1 VLDRASTF
9 AQPGIIA
16 LLQSRIIPVALDQAY
31 ERRQQDAEGEFY
43 RRIAAQGPRHDFEA
57 TTQGFYLATAS
68 GQLLLYMNNRDP
80 EKLERLLRDKLAE
93 LGPNKAVAG
102 SVAALEPGLTDPR
115 WDIQPP
121 KDGLVVRVRAKITGG
136 YSEPRHQHEEVFQA
150 ARSRDNLWI
159 TAAEHRSLA
168 AGEFP
173 QSLVQRMAR
182 FHLVD
187 NTRGEP
193 PLWEPADLQTAVV
206 SLDQGVVTGHV
217 SLRTISGDR
226 TYEAGWRGHIETE
239 KGHVTRFDL
248 VVFGDFSGGG
258 PFTPNPPSGKFP
270 LAISFSLAD
279 GSDIAD
285 AIPPQGA
292 RGWVAGYLGAGEE

>member
-1 VLDRASTF
+1 
-9 AQPGIIA
+9 
-16 LLQSRIIPVALDQAY
+16 
-31 ERRQQDAEGEFY
+31 
-43 RRIAAQGPRHDFEA
+43 
-57 TTQGFYLATAS
+57 
-68 GQLLLYMNNRDP
+68 
-80 EKLERLLRDKLAE
+80 
-93 LGPNKAVAG
+93 
-102 SVAALEPGLTDPR
+102 
-115 WDIQPP
+115 
-121 KDGLVVRVRAKITGG
+121 
-136 YSEPRHQHEEVFQA
+136 
-150 ARSRDNLWI
+150 
-159 TAAEHRSLA
+159 
-168 AGEFP
+168 
-173 QSLVQRMAR
+173 MAR